1 MFASI
6 MGGMVTL
13 LLVGFFLLGGP
24 WGIVA
29 KIVSLPRVA
38 NWLITRAM
46 KTPYYHIKKDDGK
59 GNVSVYMERYWL
71 FNPYNRGADGQ
82 EASKYPWFP
91 WNIRLHW
98 IRRHDHE
105 EHMHDHPWNART
117 FILRGGYTEERPHF
131 VIRNAEGKT
140 VCEHPSVFIRAPG
153 DTAKLGYGVY
163 HRITYVPPGGAWTLF
178 ISGRYKGTWGFLVD
192 GVKIKWKT
200 YLGLK

>member
-6 MGGMVTL
+6 VGGAVTL
-13 LLVGFFLLGGP
+13 LLVGLFLLGGP

-29 KIVSLPRVA
+29 KVVSLPRVS

-46 KTPYYHIKKDDGK
+46 KTPYFHIFK
-59 GNVSVYMERYWL
+59 GDLVYMERYWL
-71 FNPYNRGADGQ
+71 FNPYSRGPDGQ
-82 EASKYPWFP
+82 EASKHPWFP

-117 FILRGGYTEERPHF
+117 FILRGGYTEERLAYQ
-131 VIRNAEGKT
+131 IRDDAGRLVHDGEQITFMK
-140 VCEHPSVFIRAPG
+140 PG
-153 DTAKLGYGVY
+153 MTAKIGYGKY
-163 HRITYVPPGGAWTLF
+163 HRISYVQPGGAWTLF